1 MVKLKPLLPT
11 LKEKK
16 RYVVYEVL
24 CEEDLKEDL
33 SKEIVKKVTSIL
45 GVFDSAKAG
54 VQSIEYDNKQHKG
67 VLRVAVKQVDKL
79 KMSLALINALND
91 KELTIRT
98 IGASGIL
105 KKARS
110 KYMAS

>member
-24 CEEDLKEDL
+24 GKNDLKEDL
-33 SKEIVKKVTSIL
+33 SIEIVKKVTAIL

-54 VQSIEYDNKQHKG
+54 LQNVEYDKNKHRG

-79 KMSLALINALND
+79 KMSLALITALND
-91 KELTIRT
+91 KEVTIRT

-105 KKARS
+105 KKARN